1 MDKIEQ
7 RLLEMGFTLPPAM
20 QAPAGITLPFS
31 MVRIIGDRA
40 LISGHGPQAPDGT
53 PTAMTG
59 IIGDTL
65 TVEDG
70 YRAAQLTALSI
81 LGSLK
86 RTLGSLDRIAY
97 WGKIL
102 GMVAAAPDFVQHP
115 NVINGFSDLIIQLF
129 GEERGQHSRSAVGM
143 ATLPFSIPVEIEG
156 EVMLYPETTA
166 FEIQSDSAEVSS

>member
-1 MDKIEQ
+1 MDNIEQ
-7 RLLEMGFTLPPAM
+7 RLRALGYTLPPAM
-20 QAPAGITLPFS
+20 KAPAGVKLPFS
-31 MVRIIGDRA
+31 MVRIVGDRA

-59 IIGDTL
+59 IVGDTL
-65 TVEDG
+65 TVQDG

-86 RTLGSLDRIAY
+86 RSLGSLDRIAC
-97 WGKIL
+97 WGKIF
-102 GMVAAAPDFVQHP
+102 GMVAAAPDFKEHP
-115 NVINGFSDLIIQLF
+115 NVINGFSDLIIELY

-156 EVMLYPETTA
+156 EVFLYPESGIPASPVTN
-166 FEIQSDSAEVSS
+166 AEVTL